1 MIKVEVNVIGRI
13 TRNAVIRTDK
23 NSNPYVAFA
32 MAINLPDAKNVTTEV
47 PVFVSIPNGKQ
58 EDLNTYVENVRV
70 AVSGTMDVRKKDD
83 ALVFYLTA
91 NLLSTECVADLD
103 AITGELS
110 FRGHLR
116 SDKIFE
122 EKTDKN
128 GNPFLVFSAYSAE
141 KIGENFISTW
151 VNFRRFPEKDA
162 SLDTIKPDWMLP
174 KAHVSIRGDF
184 QLEAYGGKIRIS
196 SRVKDMSKWEKEP
209 YDPS

>member
-1 MIKVEVNVIGRI
+1 MIKAEVNVIGRI

-141 KIGENFISTW
+141 KIGRTSSAHGSTS
-151 VNFRRFPEKDA
+151 VASQRR
-162 SLDTIKPDWMLP
+162 MQ
-174 KAHVSIRGDF
+174 VSIP
-184 QLEAYGGKIRIS
+184 S
-196 SRVKDMSKWEKEP
+196 SPIGCFPKLTLAFGVTFN
-209 YDPS
+209 